1 MVVHI
6 IATNTKRKILPNLKG
21 KGYLIFKILNNKM
34 CVRSSTSQCHV
45 LLEFGLWELRG
56 IIGSWVSCYFMFIIK
71 GPLKKIFSLNYRFT
85 LLCELNWF
93 SSWVPLNDSM
103 TNGFVGMYLFSM
115 LWCEWE
121 VPKIWHNTKT
131 ENGMMIHIYM
141 NHKNYLIFVEESFTN
156 ARCLS

>member
-1 MVVHI
+1 MCEILYLTMPCFVGVWPLGV
-6 IATNTKRKILPNLKG
+6 KR
-21 KGYLIFKILNNKM
+21 NNWFLSIM
-34 CVRSSTSQCHV
+34 
-45 LLEFGLWELRG
+45 LL
-56 IIGSWVSCYFMFIIK
+56 YFMFIIK

-93 SSWVPLNDSM
+93 SSWVPFNDLM
-103 TNGFVGMYLFSM
+103 TNGFVSTVGMYLFSM

-131 ENGMMIHIYM
+131 ENGMIIHIYM

-156 ARCLS
+156 ARYLS